1 MTPPG
6 FSQIQRKINK
16 FSPTSEKNI
25 FKRGGGDVFS
35 LKYTPPVS
43 TKGSRL
49 IKQKLTR
56 RRILQKEHI
65 QELLVKGEQH
75 RIPKSTHLET

>member
-1 MTPPG
+1 MLDPPWF
-6 FSQIQRKINK
+6 FSN
-16 FSPTSEKNI
+16 SEKNKQI
-25 FKRGGGDVFS
+25 FPNFGKKYFQKRGGDVFS

-75 RIPKSTHLET
+75 RIPR

>member
-1 MTPPG
+1 MLDPPG
-6 FSQIQRKINK
+6 FSQIQRKINQ

-25 FKRGGGDVFS
+25 FDVFS

-75 RIPKSTHLET
+75 RIPR

>member
-1 MTPPG
+1 MLDPPWLKSC
-6 FSQIQRKINK
+6 FSPIQRKINNI
-16 FSPTSEKNI
+16 FPQLREKNI
-25 FKRGGGDVFS
+25 FKRWGGDVFS
-35 LKYTPPVS
+35 LKYTTPVS

-56 RRILQKEHI
+56 RRILQREHI

-75 RIPKSTHLET
+75 WIPR